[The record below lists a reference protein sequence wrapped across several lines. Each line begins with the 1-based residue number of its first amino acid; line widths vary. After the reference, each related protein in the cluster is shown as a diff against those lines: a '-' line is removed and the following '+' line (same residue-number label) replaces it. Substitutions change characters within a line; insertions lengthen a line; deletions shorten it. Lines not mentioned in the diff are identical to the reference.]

1 MNSPTLKREVSEVKM
16 PAEKPNQQKRD
27 LIHNYL
33 RLYYKLNFEDGDLS
47 LDKTK
52 IFLPLM

>member
-1 MNSPTLKREVSEVKM
+1 MLT
-16 PAEKPNQQKRD
+16 EKPKSQKQD
-27 LIHNYL
+27 LDSYFK
-33 RLYYKLNFEDGDLS
+33 LYYKLNFEGGNLS